1 MKHKTNIS
9 VRNNKGVYVIPN
21 MILGIDGIHTSGDV
35 FDANAIDEIASEIR
49 DRKYNPDN
57 YSGCGRVYLKKNMR
71 AVGLHFDRFVDSVP
85 CIEAQSLNGAP
96 DEIVYDKQKDRFVG
110 IKNGKPNKYYI
121 SWLSENSES
130 YIHPDREYN
139 YVCDIDETSYY
150 WENGALVED
159 IDYKKINLLTQE
171 MINQSN
177 TIYYIG
183 YDYDLN
189 EQNIVIPEKCI
200 LVFCGGSFNNG
211 TITLNDTFIF
221 SDYNLLESGND
232 LQINGN
238 PAIGTYKYNKS
249 SILPLWWSGS
259 GWVGPNGR
267 RPAPSPQT
275 SGIIYY
281 GFAPK
286 TLVGVDGLNQ
296 VTKSDVGGTYIAF
309 NDTEGYQYFMIIPYD
324 MIITSV
330 MDTMNFPMSLQ
341 GNVII
346 NGINYSRYISA
357 GSELGYKTG
366 EYEFHCNIQIDNQ
379 TI

>member
-85 CIEAQSLNGAP
+85 CIEAQSLNDAP

-121 SWLSENSES
+121 NWLSENSES

-159 IDYKKINLLTQE
+159 IGYKKINLLTQE
-171 MINQSN
+171 MINKPN

-183 YDYDLN
+183 YDYELN
-189 EQNIVIPEKCI
+189 DKNIVIPQNCI
-200 LVFCGGSFNNG
+200 LVFSGGSLNNG
-211 TITLNDTFIF
+211 TITLNETFVY
-221 SDYNLLESGND
+221 SDYSILENGENLKIYGAP
-232 LQINGN
+232 Q
-238 PAIGTYKYNKS
+238 IGTYRYDNTLKQ
-249 SILPLWWSGS
+249 PTWWNGVA
-259 GWVGPNGR
+259 WVGPNGKQ
-267 RPAPSPQT
+267 PAPAPEM

-286 TLVGVDGLNQ
+286 QLVGVNGLNFIE
-296 VTKSDVGGTYIAF
+296 KSSVAGTYIAF
-309 NDTEGYQYFMIIPYD
+309 NAVEGYQYFMIIPNH
-324 MIITSV
+324 MIIENV
-330 MDTMNFPMSLQ
+330 MDTMNFPMALQ
-341 GNVII
+341 GIVEIGGVEYN
-346 NGINYSRYISA
+346 RYISA
-357 GSELGYKTG
+357 GSEFGYKVG
-366 EYEFHCNIQIDNQ
+366 EYEFHCNVQ
-379 TI
+379 TDD